1 MKKSFYTL
9 TATYSVIMLAIL
21 VVAVWILNSPSQMTA
36 PAPSQTNTEH
46 IYVYLTE
53 SLPKAETD
61 AQDTTSLDIGWI
73 VKEYDGRIG
82 IFDREGVLLFVLDTY
97 IKTLPEA
104 DKRLLGEGIVIET
117 KGQLLSLIEDYT
129 A

>member
-9 TATYSVIMLAIL
+9 TALYSVIMLAIL
-21 VVAVWILNSPSQMTA
+21 IAAVWMLIFPSQPTA
-36 PAPSQTNTEH
+36 LPSQIETEH

-53 SLPKAETD
+53 ALPNTETE
-61 AQDTTSLDIGWI
+61 AQDTTSPDMGWI
-73 VKEYDGRIG
+73 VKEHDGRIG

-97 IKTLPEA
+97 VKTLPEA

-117 KGQLLSLIEDYT
+117 KEQLLSLIEDYT

>member
-9 TATYSVIMLAIL
+9 TALYSVIMLGIL
-21 VVAVWILNSPSQMTA
+21 VTAVWMLSASSQQTVLPSPSD
-36 PAPSQTNTEH
+36 TEH

-53 SLPKAETD
+53 SLPPAETE
-61 AQDTTSLDIGWI
+61 AQDTSSLAVGWI
-73 VKEYDGRIG
+73 VKEHDGRIG

-104 DKRLLGEGIVIET
+104 DKRLLGEGIFIET